1 MSFQSVAS
9 VVLQGTIPIE
19 GITLGEIVQQYLVP
33 VILFVL
39 GVVVTLILGRAVL
52 VPLVDR
58 VLRQQG
64 HDETVRTLAD
74 SVMAAVVWVLALA
87 VGLMLAGFG
96 TVIAALGVF
105 GGALA
110 LAVGFAAQDLIG
122 NFVAGVF
129 ILKDKPFEVG
139 DWIEVGDITGR
150 VEDIDLRVTRVRTFD
165 NERITVPNG
174 ELANNPLKN
183 PVAYDRLRQ
192 QFVFGI
198 GYGDDIDH
206 AKEAILDEVNRVP
219 EVLDDPAPDVRVT
232 ELADSYVGLNT
243 RFWVDEPNRSD
254 FVRIQSDVV
263 QNVKERLDAEG
274 IDMPYPYRQLTGSVD
289 VDGSVTTQDAQTP
302 ADD

>member
-1 MSFQSVAS
+1 MSFRSVAS

-19 GITLGEIVQQYLVP
+19 GLTLGELIQQYLAP
-33 VILFVL
+33 VVLFVL
-39 GVVVTLILGRAVL
+39 GVVVTLILGRLVL
-52 VPLVDR
+52 APLVDR

-64 HDETVRTLAD
+64 HDETVRSLSD
-74 SVMAAVVWVLALA
+74 SIMGAVVWVLALA

-110 LAVGFAAQDLIG
+110 LAVGFAAQDLLG

-129 ILKDKPFEVG
+129 ILKDKPFQVG

-206 AKEAILDEVNRVP
+206 AKEAILDEVERVP
-219 EVLDDPAPDVRVT
+219 EVLDDPAPDIRVN

-243 RFWVDEPNRSD
+243 RFWVDNPNRSD
-254 FVRIQSDVV
+254 FVRIQSKVV

-289 VDGSVTTQDAQTP
+289 VDGELVTQETRTP

>member
-1 MSFQSVAS
+1 MSLQTVAS
-9 VVLQGTIPIE
+9 VALQTISIE
-19 GITLGEIVQQYLVP
+19 GLTLGGLIQQYLIP
-33 VILFVL
+33 VVLFVV
-39 GVVVTLILGRAVL
+39 GVAVTLALGRLVL

-64 HDETVRTLAD
+64 HDETVRSLSD
-74 SVMAAVVWVLALA
+74 SIMAAVVWVLALA

-96 TVIAALGVF
+96 TAIAALGVF

-110 LAVGFAAQDLIG
+110 LAVGFAAQDLLG
-122 NFVAGVF
+122 NFVAGIF

-150 VEDIDLRVTRVRTFD
+150 VEDIDLRVTRIRTFD

-198 GYGDDIDH
+198 GYEDDIEH
-206 AKEAILDEVNRVP
+206 AKEAILDEVGAVP
-219 EVLDDPAPDVRVT
+219 EVLYDPAPDVRVN

-243 RFWVDEPNRSD
+243 RFWVDNPNRSD
-254 FVRIQSDVV
+254 FVRVQSDVV

>member
-1 MSFQSVAS
+1 MSFQSVAT
-9 VVLQGTIPIE
+9 VALQTIPIE
-19 GITLGEIVQQYLVP
+19 GLTLGELIQQYLVP
-33 VILFVL
+33 AVLFVL
-39 GVVVTLILGRAVL
+39 GIAVTLVLGRAVL

-74 SVMAAVVWVLALA
+74 SLMAAVVWVLALA

-110 LAVGFAAQDLIG
+110 LAVGFAAQDLLG
-122 NFVAGVF
+122 NFVAGIF

-198 GYGDDIDH
+198 GYEDDIDQ
-206 AKEAILDEVNRVP
+206 AKAAILNEVGRIP
-219 EVLDDPAPDVRVT
+219 EVLDDPAPDIRVT
-232 ELADSYVGLNT
+232 ELEDSYVGLNT
-243 RFWVDEPNRSD
+243 RFWVDNPNRSD
-254 FVRIQSDVV
+254 FVRVQSDVV

-289 VDGSVTTQDAQTP
+289 LGGELTTQRAQTP